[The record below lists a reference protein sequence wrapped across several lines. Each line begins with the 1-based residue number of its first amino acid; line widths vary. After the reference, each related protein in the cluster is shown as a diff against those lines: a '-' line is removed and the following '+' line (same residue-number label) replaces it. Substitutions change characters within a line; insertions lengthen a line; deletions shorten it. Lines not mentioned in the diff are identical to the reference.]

1 MIDKIR
7 DTCLDNLE
15 NTYASRLEVLVDE
28 DRYDDARAIVSEMVV
43 DDAEELEWTFIDDM
57 SQFTDVTFHIYIG
70 QKVSKDKRVSQ
81 HITDPLKSTLSF

>member
-1 MIDKIR
+1 MESTMIDKIR

-57 SQFTDVTFHIYIG
+57 SQFTDADIPHLHW
-70 QKVSKDKRVSQ
+70 SESE
-81 HITDPLKSTLSF
+81 